1 MPEGRSFPY
10 KFLPRPG
17 AALSVTFGKP
27 VPPQDI
33 QDTLASLVRERRISN
48 AYSSVSGAL
57 AEPSCDREE
66 ELSGDV
72 AEHGWLGSSVSVAT
86 RQETQHA
93 KATETARMRSTV
105 TAVIQRE
112 VEALGK
118 NVLGTHR

>member
-118 NVLGTHR
+118 NVLGLHR